1 MYDVLYMSA
10 VELEDKPAIDEAGKS
25 STGIYE
31 DLVFIERVLEVTR
44 CRDRKLVSEL
54 CAEAG
59 YFDLDTVCSHVLAFM
74 HDGVAH
80 SSSGSS
86 STTSSEDAELTPSS
100 TATSSTVTSSSVAG
114 AKPKKTTRRQRKQEK
129 KCRAA
134 ERHRMANAAGVA
146 KEASGVARDAPAGCH
161 GSSDDDDAPFVI
173 SQQLKV
179 LQI

>member
-1 MYDVLYMSA
+1 MMS
-10 VELEDKPAIDEAGKS
+10 VGMENS
-25 STGIYE
+25 RTSTYE
-31 DLVFIERVLEVTR
+31 DLVFIERVLEVTQ
-44 CRDRKLVSEL
+44 CRDRQLVSEL

-74 HDGVAH
+74 DDGVGRGH

-86 STTSSEDAELTPSS
+86 STSTTSSEDTAEPS
-100 TATSSTVTSSSVAG
+100 TTSKVAGNSVMSSGSAVGG
-114 AKPKKTTRRQRKQEK
+114 AKPKKSSTTRRQRKQEK

-134 ERHRMANAAGVA
+134 ERHRM
-146 KEASGVARDAPAGCH
+146 VARDARSAVAKDASTAPGCH
-161 GSSDDDDAPFVI
+161 GSSDDDDVAGPFVI